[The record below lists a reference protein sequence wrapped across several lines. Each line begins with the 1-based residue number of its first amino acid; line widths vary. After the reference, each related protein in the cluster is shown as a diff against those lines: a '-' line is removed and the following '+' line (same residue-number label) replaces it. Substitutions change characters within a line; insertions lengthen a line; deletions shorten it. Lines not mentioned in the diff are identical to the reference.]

1 MRLLYIVWL
10 GLVSTMSVL
19 DGLGSHDSIILM
31 VREEQSQVLT
41 FLSKLSRLGEQL
53 EWVGKL
59 GAKFWSIVRF
69 VWLHEALWI
78 LRIHTWLYFKGAS
91 IYQLGKFTTIHQ
103 NCTDWS
109 EQNEWRIEF
118 QKFERV
124 FLYQYGGNIDHFVK
138 LYSVFFVLSCH
149 ECSWKIQT

>member
-53 EWVGKL
+53 E
-59 GAKFWSIVRF
+59 
-69 VWLHEALWI
+69 
-78 LRIHTWLYFKGAS
+78 
-91 IYQLGKFTTIHQ
+91 
-103 NCTDWS
+103 
-109 EQNEWRIEF
+109 
-118 QKFERV
+118 
-124 FLYQYGGNIDHFVK
+124 
-138 LYSVFFVLSCH
+138 
-149 ECSWKIQT
+149 